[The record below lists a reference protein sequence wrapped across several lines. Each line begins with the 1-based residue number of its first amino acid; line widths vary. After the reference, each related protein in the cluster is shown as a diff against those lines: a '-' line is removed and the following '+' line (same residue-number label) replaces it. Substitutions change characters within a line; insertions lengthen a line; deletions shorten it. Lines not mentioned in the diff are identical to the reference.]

1 MAINQSAVSAAT
13 TAWAL
18 DPVHSQV
25 RFGVRHMMI
34 STVKGSF
41 QELDGTIHLND
52 DAFNDSAVEV
62 TIDAASIDTGNEDRD
77 GHLKSGDF
85 LVVEEH
91 PELTFR
97 STSVEGTPE
106 DFRIHGELTIRGTTR
121 EVTLQGEEL
130 GRGTDPWGNPRV
142 GFEAST
148 SISRKD
154 FGLTWNQTLET
165 GGVLVGDEVKISIE
179 VQAIPA
185 GDEG

>member
-1 MAINQSAVSAAT
+1 MSPNESAVATGT
-13 TAWAL
+13 TAWTL

-25 RFGVRHMMI
+25 RFGARHMMI

-41 QELDGTIHLND
+41 QDLEGTIHLHEE
-52 DAFNDSAVEV
+52 AFTDSGVEV

-77 GHLKSGDF
+77 EHLRSGDF
-85 LVVEEH
+85 LAVEEH

-97 STSVEGTPE
+97 STSVEGSPE
-106 DFRIHGELTIRGTTR
+106 DFRIHGQLTIRGTTR
-121 EVTLQGEEL
+121 DVTLKGEEL

-185 GDEG
+185 GDDG

>member
-1 MAINQSAVSAAT
+1 MSTTRAAAT
-13 TAWAL
+13 TGTTPWTL
-18 DPVHSQV
+18 DPAHSQV
-25 RFGVRHMMI
+25 QFGVRHMMI
-34 STVKGSF
+34 STVKGQF
-41 QELDGTIHLND
+41 TELEGTVHLD
-52 DAFNDSAVEV
+52 EEEFGESSVEV
-62 TIDAASIDTGNEDRD
+62 TIVTASIDTGNEDRD

-85 LVVEEH
+85 LAVEEH

-97 STSVEGTPE
+97 STSVEGTPD
-106 DFRIHGELTIRGTTR
+106 DFRLHGELTIRGTTR
-121 EVTLQGEEL
+121 EVTLKGEEL

-148 SISRKD
+148 KISRKD

-165 GGVLVGDEVKISIE
+165 GGVLVGDEVKIAIE